1 MVSTFHGLE
10 LGKRGLAVT
19 QANIT
24 TTGQNIA
31 NANTKGYSRQQV
43 NVSASPSLDVWTTG
57 GKMGQ
62 LGTGVSLDSI
72 TRVRDSFLDRQF
84 QDQASTL
91 GQSQVKQQTL
101 DRLETIINEPSET
114 GLSSSMDQLW
124 AAWQDVANEPKSS
137 AAQTVLK
144 ERAKEFVNTAQTMDR
159 DMTYAIDD
167 LNRQQMDSVNEANEL
182 VKQIAELN
190 GSIKQAGNQAN
201 DLMDKRDLLVG
212 ELSTLASIKVT
223 ANADGTNNISLRKAD
238 GTAGTSLVKGE
249 AKGDPIADGS
259 EVSGGKLAGIIESKV
274 IVEHYQA
281 ELASTIEQFVTA
293 NGLGDA
299 NAPGANIFTKDNA
312 AFKVSELKVN
322 MTISKENPAEN
333 ANGDVSKVNTFFQS
347 LVSELG
353 AQSQSAINSVEN
365 NEAALMATE
374 NRRMSVTGVSIDE
387 EMANLIM
394 YQHSYSAA
402 ARFVTT
408 TDEMLDVI
416 INQMGR

>member
-19 QANIT
+19 QTSIT

-43 NVSASPSLDVWTTG
+43 NASASPSLDVWTSG
-57 GKMGQ
+57 GKSGQ

-84 QDQASTL
+84 QDQSSAL
-91 GQSQVKQQTL
+91 GESQVKQQTL

-144 ERAKEFVNTAQTMDR
+144 ERATEFVNTAQAMDR

-167 LNRQQMDSVNEANEL
+167 LNRQQADTVNQVNEIS
-182 VKQIAELN
+182 KQIAELN
-190 GSIKQAGNQAN
+190 GSIKKAGNHAN
-201 DLMDKRDLLVG
+201 DLMDKRDALVE
-212 ELSTLASIKVT
+212 ELSTLATIKVT
-223 ANADGTNNISLRKAD
+223 ANTDGTNSISLRNAD
-238 GTAGTSLVKGE
+238 GTAGTSLVKSDVKSG
-249 AKGDPIADGS
+249 AIIDGT
-259 EVSGGKLAGIIESKV
+259 EVSGGKLAGIIQSKETV
-274 IVEHYQA
+274 AHYQT

-293 NGLGDA
+293 NGLA
-299 NAPGANIFTKDNA
+299 EASAPGANLFTKDKA
-312 AFKVSELKVN
+312 AFKVSELNVN
-322 MTISKENPAEN
+322 PTISKDNPAQN
-333 ANGDVSKVNTFFQS
+333 ANGDIQKVKTFFQS

-353 AQSQSAINSVEN
+353 AQSQSAIRTVEN
-365 NEAALMATE
+365 NGAALLATD

-402 ARFVTT
+402 ARFVST
-408 TDEMLDVI
+408 TDQMLDVI

>member
-19 QANIT
+19 QASIT

-43 NVSASPSLDVWTTG
+43 NASATPSLDVWTTG
-57 GKMGQ
+57 GKSGQ

-72 TRVRDSFLDRQF
+72 TRVRDVFLDRQHH
-84 QDQASTL
+84 DQASTL
-91 GQSQVKQQTL
+91 GESQVKQQTF
-101 DRLETIINEPSET
+101 DRLETIINEPSKT
-114 GLSSSMDQLW
+114 GLSSSMDKLW

-144 ERAKEFVNTAQTMDR
+144 ERAIEFVNTAQAMDR

-167 LNRQQMDSVNEANEL
+167 LNLQQTNTVRDANEL

-190 GSIKQAGNQAN
+190 GSIKKAGNQAN
-201 DLMDKRDLLVG
+201 DLLDKRDLLVG

-223 ANADGTNNISLRKAD
+223 ANADGTNNVSLRKAD
-238 GTAGTSLVKGE
+238 GTAGTELVKG
-249 AKGDPIADGS
+249 DVQSDSIVDGS
-259 EVSGGKLAGIIESKV
+259 EASGGKLAGIIESKA
-274 IVEHYQA
+274 IVGKYQT
-281 ELASTIEQFVTA
+281 ELANTVEQFVTA
-293 NGLGDA
+293 NGLA
-299 NAPGANIFTKDNA
+299 AASAPGANLFTKENA
-312 AFKVSELKVN
+312 AFKVSELN
-322 MTISKENPAEN
+322 ANLTISKDNPAQN
-333 ANGDVSKVNTFFQS
+333 ANGDVSKVNKSFQS

-353 AQSQSAINSVEN
+353 AQSQSATNSVKN
-365 NEAALMATE
+365 NEAALLATD
-374 NRRMSVTGVSIDE
+374 NRRMSVTGVSLDE

-402 ARFVTT
+402 ARFVST
-408 TDEMLDVI
+408 TDQMLDVI

>member
-19 QANIT
+19 QTQIT

-31 NANTKGYSRQQV
+31 NVNTKGYSRQQV

-72 TRVRDSFLDRQF
+72 TRVRDSFLDRQY

-91 GQSQVKQQTL
+91 GESQVKQQTL
-101 DRLETIINEPSET
+101 DGLETIINEPSKT

-144 ERAKEFVNTAQTMDR
+144 ERAKEFVNTAQAMDR
-159 DMTYAIDD
+159 NMTDAIDD
-167 LNRQQMDSVNEANEL
+167 LNQQQTNIVKEANEI

-190 GSIKQAGNQAN
+190 GSIKKAGNQAN
-201 DLMDKRDLLVG
+201 DLMDKRDALVG
-212 ELSTLASIKVT
+212 QLSSLASIKVT
-223 ANADGTNNISLRKAD
+223 ANTDGTNNVSLRKAD
-238 GTAGTSLVKGE
+238 GTAGTALVKGDE
-249 AKGDPIADGS
+249 QSGTIVDGT
-259 EVSGGKLAGIIESKV
+259 EVSGGKLAGIIESKA
-274 IVEHYQA
+274 IVEHYQT
-281 ELASTIEQFVTA
+281 ELSSTVEQFVTA
-293 NGLGDA
+293 NGLADA
-299 NAPGANIFTKDNA
+299 GAPGANLFTKDNA

-322 MTISKENPAEN
+322 LTISKDNPAQN
-333 ANGDVSKVNTFFQS
+333 AGGHVSKVKTFYQS

-353 AQSQSAINSVEN
+353 AQSQSAINSVTN
-365 NEAALMATE
+365 NEAALLATD
-374 NRRMSVTGVSIDE
+374 NRRMSVTGVSLDE

-402 ARFVTT
+402 ARFVST
-408 TDEMLDVI
+408 TDQMLDVI